1 MSSPLDT
8 PLLHRVHN
16 QFVEGRKH
24 HPNIEPRGID
34 RYMFVNQ
41 CGGVAGGRVSSTYSV
56 VQSMPKLSEPTC
68 NLEPE
73 LTSFKE
79 LPTCGSRGG
88 MLRHGTRHHY

>member
-41 CGGVAGGRVSSTYSV
+41 CGGVAGGGGELNLLRGPIYAQV
-56 VQSMPKLSEPTC
+56 VRAHMQFGARADLI
-68 NLEPE
+68 
-73 LTSFKE
+73 
-79 LPTCGSRGG
+79 
-88 MLRHGTRHHY
+88 